1 MYTMKTSYSTTL
13 AALMMAAA
21 LTGCADSYGG
31 GRYPDYPGYPGSPGH
46 PGSPDYRR
54 TPADREQAADNA
66 TAARVRGAL
75 AADVRVGAESLT
87 VKVVDGVVELGGNPK
102 DLRARDLAIR
112 ITGRVPGVRSVV
124 NNMVF

>member
-1 MYTMKTSYSTTL
+1 MKTSYSTTL

-54 TPADREQAADNA
+54 TPADREQAADNV

-87 VKVVDGVVELGGNPK
+87 VKVIDGVVELGGNPK

>member
-1 MYTMKTSYSTTL
+1 MKTSYSTTL

>member
-31 GRYPDYPGYPGSPGH
+31 GRYPDYPGSPGH

-87 VKVVDGVVELGGNPK
+87 VKVIDGVVELGGNPK